1 MKSKTKQSPAAKSAM
16 PEKENKGSSSEATP
30 SASEWWACLLGIVA
44 LNLWTRFHKIS
55 EPAWVC
61 WDETHFGKMG
71 SW

>member
-1 MKSKTKQSPAAKSAM
+1 MVECNSNMIVFCSCRTVSVQPLWAVFLLLSAA
-16 PEKENKGSSSEATP
+16 
-30 SASEWWACLLGIVA
+30 
-44 LNLWTRFHKIS
+44 NLATRFYAVG

>member
-1 MKSKTKQSPAAKSAM
+1 MKSKSKTSTTSQSEVKKTSG
-16 PEKENKGSSSEATP
+16 NLLGGSGI
-30 SASEWWACLLGIVA
+30 SEWWACFAAIVF
-44 LNLWTRFHKIS
+44 LNMWTRFHKIA